1 MYPKSVNRYLIL
13 LLFLCLLLLS
23 AIDKTVFAA
32 QASPQT
38 TDGSYFIQ
46 DIKADISA
54 QKLEMVVH
62 GNSPPTFT
70 QYETFNTFRIV
81 IDIAEAQLSQD
92 LNVNKLLPKNPLAKL
107 KATPLK
113 QQDIPLVRFELQIP
127 NDASYSVDKDGN
139 NLVVKITT
147 DTALVS
153 KKSSRA
159 AQARS
164 TLKLLDVTTE
174 SDQTKVLISADQTIT
189 SYNSDIVA
197 KTKNMPDRM
206 FIDIDNVNGK
216 NLPKEQSITNS
227 VIKRIRVA
235 KRGTGVRIV
244 FDSSLDKLFSYS
256 ITPDPEGLL
265 VVVTQPT
272 EKSKAQGDQK
282 VAGKETNSTDSTLDA
297 LLDSSKETI
306 ETGLAATPGSTSSG
320 EDILDKYD
328 FSGYKKKRISIDF
341 YKIDIHNIFR
351 LLREITDL
359 NIVVDEAVNGTL
371 TLALNDVPWDFA
383 LDIILNLTDL
393 EKEERYNTIVINPK
407 KKKFVWPTRAT
418 DNLEVQVDLEIVQEE
433 ELVVKRAASQPKEI
447 IQAKSL
453 LRMAQEEE
461 NGNNL
466 TMAASYYEQAFK
478 LWPKNHNI
486 GDKLA
491 SLYLVGLKMN
501 AKAVNYAKRSLRI
514 EPKNSRAALYA
525 AIGLANMNRF
535 PEAIEY
541 CNQSV
546 SDSPPLKD
554 ALVSYAT
561 FSENNDQPEAALKI
575 LDKFESYYGDDL
587 NTMITRA
594 RIYDKLGQTDKAA
607 AQYRAILHSGFQ
619 IRPDMKKFIH
629 GRIAAKNMTT
639 GE

>member
-1 MYPKSVNRYLIL
+1 MYPKSANRYLIL
-13 LLFLCLLLLS
+13 LLFLCLPLLP
-23 AIDKTVFAA
+23 IVDKTVS
-32 QASPQT
+32 ASQTLPQT
-38 TDGSYFIQ
+38 TGGSYIIQ
-46 DIKADISA
+46 DIKANISTQA
-54 QKLEMVVH
+54 LEMVVH
-62 GNSPPTFT
+62 GNSPPTYT
-70 QYETFNTFRIV
+70 QYETFNPFRIV
-81 IDIAEAQLSQD
+81 IDIAQAQFSQSLD
-92 LNVNKLLPKNPLAKL
+92 VKKLLPKNPLAKL
-107 KATPLK
+107 TATPLK

-127 NDASYSVDKDGN
+127 DDASYSVDKDGN

-147 DTALVS
+147 DTAQVS

-159 AQARS
+159 AQARP

-197 KTKNMPDRM
+197 KTKKMPDRM
-206 FIDIDNVNGK
+206 FIDIDNVNGES
-216 NLPKEQSITNS
+216 LAKEQTITNS

-244 FDSSLDKLFSYS
+244 FDSNLEKLFSYS

-265 VVVTQPT
+265 VVVSQPT
-272 EKSKAQGDQK
+272 GEPKSQVDQK
-282 VAGKETNSTDSTLDA
+282 VSNKDAPTDSTLDA
-297 LLDSSKETI
+297 LLDSSKKTV
-306 ETGLAATPGSTSSG
+306 ETGLAATSGSTSSD
-320 EDILDKYD
+320 EEILNKYD

-393 EKEERYNTIVINPK
+393 EKEERYNTIVIYPK
-407 KKKFVWPTRAT
+407 KKKFEWPTRAS
-418 DNLEVQVDLEIVQEE
+418 DNLEVKVDIEVVQEE

-453 LRMAQEEE
+453 LRMAQKEE
-461 NGNNL
+461 NSNNL

-486 GDKLA
+486 GNKLA

-501 AKAVNYAKRSLRI
+501 AKAVNFAKKSLRI

-541 CNQSV
+541 FNQAV

-561 FSENNDQPEAALKI
+561 FSENNDQPEAALKL
-575 LDKFESYYGDDL
+575 LDKYESYYGDDL
-587 NTMITRA
+587 NTMISRA
-594 RIYDKLGQTDKAA
+594 RIFDKLGQTDKAT

-619 IRPDMKKFIH
+619 LRPDMKKFIH
-629 GRIAAKNMTT
+629 GRIAAKNMTM

>member
-13 LLFLCLLLLS
+13 LLFLCLS
-23 AIDKTVFAA
+23 ALPVVDKSVFAA
-32 QASPQT
+32 QTSQQT
-38 TDGSYFIQ
+38 TGSSYVIQ
-46 DIKADISA
+46 DIKANISTHA
-54 QKLEMVVH
+54 LEIVVQ
-62 GNSPPTFT
+62 GNSPPTYT
-70 QYETFNTFRIV
+70 QYETFNPFRIV
-81 IDIAEAQLSQD
+81 IDIAQAQLSQSLD
-92 LNVNKLLPKNPLAKL
+92 VMKLLPKNPLAKL
-107 KATPLK
+107 TVTSLK
-113 QQDIPLVRFELQIP
+113 QQDIPLVRFELQTP
-127 NDASYSVDKDGN
+127 NDAAYSVDKDGN
-139 NLVVKITT
+139 NLVVKIAA
-147 DTALVS
+147 DTAQVS
-153 KKSSRA
+153 KKPSRA
-159 AQARS
+159 TQPGS
-164 TLKLLDVTTE
+164 TLKLIEVTTE

-197 KTKNMPDRM
+197 KTKKMPDRM
-206 FIDIDNVNGK
+206 FIDIDNVNGES
-216 NLPKEQSITNS
+216 LTKEQSITNS

-244 FDSSLDKLFSYS
+244 FDSNLEKLFNYS

-265 VVVTQPT
+265 VVVSQPT
-272 EKSKAQGDQK
+272 GESKTQGDQE
-282 VAGKETNSTDSTLDA
+282 VAGKDAKSTDSTLGA
-297 LLDSSKETI
+297 LLDSSKKTV
-306 ETGLAATPGSTSSG
+306 ETGLATTPGSSG
-320 EDILDKYD
+320 SDEEILNKYD

-359 NIVVDEAVNGTL
+359 NIVVDETVNGTL

-393 EKEERYNTIVINPK
+393 EKEERYNTIVIYPK

-541 CNQSV
+541 FNQSV

-561 FSENNDQPEAALKI
+561 FSENNDQPEAALKL